1 MNFDDILT
9 TNKID
14 KFISANKYDS
24 SSVSSFIQYVDA
36 KGIRDFIIYRDILNS
51 ITDNK
56 LYTDLAL
63 VWNLLVLSVTDKD
76 HFSFVNICDR
86 LSVSLIQK
94 CRGSLYMQDIIK
106 NMVNVSVDLY
116 AKMWE
121 YESTVVIYTTSLFI
135 TNSSNLI
142 KNNDVLSKYYG
153 LVSDILLKRNYFYS
167 YLHAVSKT
175 DKNKINKKIL
185 EYIKYK
191 NEGNKFSQV
200 LLKMDMSED
209 IVNKLDYVNDDD
221 GKVDHEKWD
230 FYIKNIGNKISY
242 KDNLVFLSFM
252 AKNNLVYKKEGD
264 QIEILNYKYQ
274 SVDSRIHDIVD
285 MYREKK
291 ETKQKKV
298 EEKKVVVQKKVEKR
312 SKKKS
317 RERRHNLYNK
327 ILKDEKIFFIR
338 IKKDLEDMHKELL
351 SRKKDNVSEYIRPV
365 IKSVSRSWRDD
376 DDADKVVRPIFVKK
390 EEILSDRLIYTYGGN
405 NTQTDSYT
413 PPKNN
418 TYVFKKPYTGPS
430 SDKPCTSPSS
440 DKPCTSPSSDKPYTG
455 PSFNK
460 PCTGPSSDKP
470 YTPPG
475 RNTRQGNI
483 LQESLNM
490 ILTVETLEGI
500 SYKGIVIEVDDYM
513 NIHLKDVD
521 VNYKDNTVQYKKN
534 IFIRGTSIKYF
545 ILPPILAKLSS

>member
-76 HFSFVNICDR
+76 HFSFVNICDK

-298 EEKKVVVQKKVEKR
+298 EEKKVVVQKKVEKKKQVR
-312 SKKKS
+312 HCDNFSVRKAKYNIYCEILKIREIHQSNNSQSKELFYEERNQE

-475 RNTRQGNI
+475 RNTQQGSVNKKDKW
-483 LQESLNM
+483 
-490 ILTVETLEGI
+490 
-500 SYKGIVIEVDDYM
+500 YDD
-513 NIHLKDVD
+513 N
-521 VNYKDNTVQYKKN
+521 
-534 IFIRGTSIKYF
+534 
-545 ILPPILAKLSS
+545 